1 MPADTGRIVGSPT
14 LIRVDNLRKEYAQR
28 KLFGRP
34 KHVVVALDGA
44 NLILRRG
51 SLLGLM
57 GESGCGKSTLARCL
71 AGLEQSSSGSLWF
84 DGIDLARL
92 SSRSWRAWHPRIQ
105 MVYQDSAN
113 SFNPRFS
120 AEAIVREP
128 LDVQNI
134 GDRKSRAAT
143 VRGLI
148 DRVGLPQ
155 NLAARTADQFSGG
168 QRQRLAIARAL
179 ALKPELLILDESFSA
194 LDLWTQSQ
202 IAKLISRLRTEIGI
216 TCLYIAHDFSLLTRL
231 CDEIAVM
238 RTGQIIEQ
246 AAPEELLGN
255 PRHAYTRKLLAT
267 WPSLDQVQEG
277 VA

>member
-1 MPADTGRIVGSPT
+1 M
-14 LIRVDNLRKEYAQR
+14 
-28 KLFGRP
+28 
-34 KHVVVALDGA
+34 ALDGV

-57 GESGCGKSTLARCL
+57 GRIGCGKSTLARCL

-179 ALKPELLILDESFSA
+179 ALA
-194 LDLWTQSQ
+194 
-202 IAKLISRLRTEIGI
+202 
-216 TCLYIAHDFSLLTRL
+216 
-231 CDEIAVM
+231 
-238 RTGQIIEQ
+238 
-246 AAPEELLGN
+246 
-255 PRHAYTRKLLAT
+255 
-267 WPSLDQVQEG
+267 
-277 VA
+277 

>member
-1 MPADTGRIVGSPT
+1 MPAETARMIGSPT
-14 LIRVDNLRKEYAQR
+14 LLRVENLRKEYMQR

-34 KHVVVALDGA
+34 KHVVVALDGVD
-44 NLILRRG
+44 LTLRRG

-71 AGLEQSSSGSLWF
+71 AGLERPNSGSLWF
-84 DGIDLARL
+84 DGTDLARL
-92 SSRSWRAWHPRIQ
+92 SSHSWRAWHPRIQ

-128 LDVQNI
+128 LDIQNV
-134 GDRKSRAAT
+134 GTRASRATT
-143 VRGLI
+143 VRGLME
-148 DRVGLPQ
+148 RVGLPQ
-155 NLAARTADQFSGG
+155 NLAGRTADQFSGG

-179 ALKPELLILDESFSA
+179 ALQPELLILDESFSA

-202 IAKLISRLRTEIGI
+202 LAKLISRLRVENSI
-216 TCLYIAHDFSLLTRL
+216 TCIHIAHDFSLLTRL

-246 AAPEELLGN
+246 AVPEELLAN

-267 WPSLDQVQEG
+267 WPLFERVREG